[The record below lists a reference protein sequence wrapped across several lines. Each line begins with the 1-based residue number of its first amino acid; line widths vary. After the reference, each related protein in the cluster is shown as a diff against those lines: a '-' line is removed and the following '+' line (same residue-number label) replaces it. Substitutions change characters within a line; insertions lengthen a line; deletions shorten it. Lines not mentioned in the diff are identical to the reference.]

1 MALAPCFRGGDDG
14 NGGALARMSAGPA
27 AYTASELLAVMS
39 ARLLG
44 DGQVVFAGVGI
55 PLLAATL
62 AQRLRA
68 PGLTIL
74 FEGGVIG
81 AFIEPGRLPPST
93 NDQRCTK
100 RANMVLGSADV
111 LLLLQRGYVDVGFM
125 GGAQIDQFYNLNS
138 PFIGDPEKPKTR
150 LPGTGGGNDIAS
162 LAHMIVAMKH
172 EKRRFVEAVDF
183 VTSPGFLRGGDT
195 RRASGLLAGGTFRVV
210 TDLAVFGFDAE
221 GRRMQVI
228 SLNPGVSR
236 EELQD
241 NTGFALAF
249 APHLGVTEPPTDQ

>member
-1 MALAPCFRGGDDG
+1 
-14 NGGALARMSAGPA
+14 MSAGPA

-62 AQRLRA
+62 AQGLHA

-81 AFIEPGRLPPST
+81 AFIEPGKLPPST
-93 NDQRCTK
+93 NEQRCTR
-100 RANMVLGSADV
+100 RANMVLSSTDV

-125 GGAQIDQFYNLNS
+125 GGAQIDQYGNLNS
-138 PFIGDPEKPKTR
+138 SFIGDRERPTTR

-162 LAHMIVAMKH
+162 LTQMIVAMKH
-172 EKRRFVEAVDF
+172 EKRRFVSRVDF
-183 VTSPGFLRGGDT
+183 VTSPGFLCGEESRREAGLTTGGMYRVITDLGVLGFDEHSK
-195 RRASGLLAGGTFRVV
+195 RMQLLALHPGATVDQV
-210 TDLAVFGFDAE
+210 QANTDF
-221 GRRMQVI
+221 
-228 SLNPGVSR
+228 
-236 EELQD
+236 ELLVAAD
-241 NTGFALAF
+241 LEITD
-249 APHLGVTEPPTDQ
+249 PPTERELTVLRHLDPDRLYTA

>member
-1 MALAPCFRGGDDG
+1 MLKVQ
-14 NGGALARMSAGPA
+14 SHHTA
-27 AYTASELLAVMS
+27 AELLTILS
-39 ARLLG
+39 ARQLS

-62 AQRLRA
+62 AQRLRC

-81 AFIEPGRLPPST
+81 AFVEPGKLPPST
-93 NDQRCTK
+93 NDQRCTR

-125 GGAQIDQFYNLNS
+125 GGAQVDQYGNLNS
-138 PFIGDPEKPKTR
+138 SFIGNPAHPKTR

-172 EKRRFVEAVDF
+172 EKRRFVETVDF
-183 VTSPGFLRGGDT
+183 VTSPGFLRGGTT
-195 RRASGLLAGGTFRVV
+195 RRDSGLPAGGMYRVV
-210 TDLAVFGFDAE
+210 TDLELFGFDEETKHMNILA
-221 GRRMQVI
+221 
-228 SLNPGVSR
+228 LHPGVTVG
-236 EELQD
+236 Q
-241 NTGFALAF
+241 
-249 APHLGVTEPPTDQ
+249 VQ